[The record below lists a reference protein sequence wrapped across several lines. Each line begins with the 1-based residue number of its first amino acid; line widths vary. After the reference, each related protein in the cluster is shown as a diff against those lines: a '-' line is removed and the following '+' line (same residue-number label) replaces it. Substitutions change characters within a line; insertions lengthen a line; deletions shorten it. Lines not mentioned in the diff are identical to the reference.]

1 MTKKSQRRFSAE
13 EKFQIL
19 QNGEYGNMSINEV
32 CRRHQISTNTYYL
45 WRNQARKAM
54 LERLKGQAKG
64 RSKKSVQ
71 EQILEDENKRL
82 KYTIVE
88 ITQENIDLKKKN
100 FV

>member
-1 MTKKSQRRFSAE
+1 MTKKSQRKFSAE

-19 QNGEYGNMSINEV
+19 QEGEHGNMSINEV

-54 LERLKGQAKG
+54 LEGLKGRAKG
-64 RSKKSVQ
+64 RSKKSIQ
-71 EQILEDENKRL
+71 EQRLEDENKRL
-82 KYTIVE
+82 KHTVLE
-88 ITQENIDLKKKN
+88 ITQENIELKKKN